1 MILRW
6 ATAGVVVAVALTLI
20 FSPTSTDVAP
30 GSGRSSR

>member
-6 ATAGVVVAVALTLI
+6 ATVGLVVAVALTLI